1 MQLSVLISLVSLHSG
16 WRLTEKLTTGQVKC
30 IPENT
35 CQRVLNHDLGIHIPD
50 HTPTP
55 KSWKER
61 PEKLQEPEARDD
73 HGKMVSSGLMCTNS
87 QQQWRSAQ
95 GQSSQHPTM
104 EWEGVHEPP
113 PLT

>member
-1 MQLSVLISLVSLHSG
+1 MTWAFISQ
-16 WRLTEKLTTGQVKC
+16 TTPQ
-30 IPENT
+30 PP
-35 CQRVLNHDLGIHIPD
+35 RVGL
-50 HTPTP
+50 
-55 KSWKER
+55 SWKER